1 MRILGDFSRRLL
13 EKYQQAF
20 LLVIMLYALCC
31 SSAGAWAAERDFLS
45 KQGYIEVMYNSN
57 SGLESAAANDVVQ
70 TEDGFIWIGT
80 YNGLIRYD
88 GNEFYRY
95 PVKSGITSVAALY
108 VDSEDNLW
116 IGTNDSGI
124 ACYRNGEFKFYK
136 KEDGLGS
143 NMVRAISENDKGT
156 IFVGTTHGLCYI
168 KNGKVSPVE
177 DARLSRLYI
186 SEINRALGNK
196 IVGLTVRGD
205 IFIFNGEKLESYIS
219 KSSMVMGQA
228 ETICP
233 DKYEGDVYW
242 VGTTGSMVMKA
253 RIHGNE
259 FAVEETLLTPGLTNI
274 NDIHYYADNLL
285 IASDNGAG
293 FFDENRKFH
302 AFTNLNTKHS
312 IDRIMVDYED
322 NIWIASSRQGV
333 AKFTKSR
340 FRNLFAET
348 GLRNTVVNA
357 VTEYRDKMYIA
368 TDNGLVAL
376 SKGKTVSDKLTKFLH
391 NTRTRHLMVDRKN
404 NLWVATYSG
413 SGLVKYS
420 PDEQITVFNDR
431 KGMSNSRVR
440 CILEASDGTIYAGT
454 RYGLAIIRDDKVV
467 KTLTTRD
474 GLTNPQVL
482 CLLEYEGKIYAG
494 TDGGGICI
502 VDKDKVTQ
510 VIGEKDGLKNDVI
523 LRLTKDID
531 SKRIWIS
538 CGTAIAYLEQG
549 KLRHIDNFPSTNNF
563 DFIFTPYG
571 EMLVTC
577 NTGIYVT
584 TSEKLRNT
592 GGFIQLLSKRDGLT
606 SSLTANSFN
615 YIDKEDNLYLCLQDC
630 INVLNVHRLTEA
642 SGDLKLKVPSIF
654 VDGKEIFFDQSRKIT
669 IPSNV
674 TRLTFKAYILSNSL
688 NNAALYSILEGFD
701 KEPEIYSRFNN
712 KEKTYTNLPGG
723 QYTLRVG
730 IYDSKTDNLIN
741 EQTYIIEKELKLTE
755 HTGFFVAIFMFM
767 VALGVIP
774 YRLYMNKRLKAAKKK
789 QKETEAILNQVINS
803 FATAIDLKDSYTEGH
818 SKRVADY
825 SRKLAK
831 AMGWS
836 DEDAE
841 KIHRIGLLHD
851 VGKVIIP
858 NEILNKRGPLTD
870 EEYAKMKEHTD
881 IGAKILS
888 NITSFPGIAVG
899 ANTHHERY
907 DGRGYGHKLAGK
919 DIPIEGRIIAVADC
933 FDAMNSSR
941 VYRPSLTKERILEQL
956 EIARNTQ
963 LDAEIVDVLLK
974 LIEKGEIVFQED
986 EARRN
991 SSNN

>member
-1 MRILGDFSRRLL
+1 MKNLVKFSSNLL
-13 EKYQQAF
+13 EKYWHTF
-20 LLVIMLYALCC
+20 LIIITVFIC
-31 SSAGAWAAERDFLS
+31 SGGFTSIAAAERDFLS

-57 SGLESAAANDVVQ
+57 SGLESAAANDVAQ

-88 GNEFYRY
+88 GTEFYRY

-124 ACYRNGEFKFYK
+124 ACYRNGEFKFYN

-143 NMVRAISENDKGT
+143 NMVRAISENDNGT
-156 IFVGTTHGLCYI
+156 IFVGTTRGLCYI

-177 DARLSRLYI
+177 DERLKHLYI
-186 SEINRALGNK
+186 SEINHALGNK

-205 IFIFNGEKLESYIS
+205 IFVFNGEKMESFIN
-219 KSSMVMGQA
+219 KNSMVIGQP

-233 DKYEGDVYW
+233 DRYEGDVYW
-242 VGTTGSMVMKA
+242 VGTTGSMIMKA
-253 RIHGNE
+253 CIRGNE
-259 FAVEETLLTPGLTNI
+259 FTVEETLLTPGLTNI
-274 NDIHYYADNLL
+274 NDIHFYANNLL

-293 FFDENRKFH
+293 LIDENKEFH
-302 AFTNLNTKHS
+302 AFANLKTKHS
-312 IDRIMVDYED
+312 IDKIMVDYED

-348 GLRNTVVNA
+348 GLRSTVVNA

-642 SGDLKLKVPSIF
+642 SDNLKLKVPSIF

-669 IPSNV
+669 IPSGV

-688 NNAALYSILEGFD
+688 NNATLYSILEGFD

-723 QYTLRVG
+723 KYTLRVG
-730 IYDSKTDNLIN
+730 IYDSKTDKLIN

-755 HTGFFVAIFMFM
+755 HTGFFAAIFLFM

-789 QKETEAILNQVINS
+789 QKETEAFLDQVINS

-825 SRKLAK
+825 SRKIAK

-836 DEDAE
+836 DKEADDL
-841 KIHRIGLLHD
+841 HRIGMLHD

-870 EEYAKMKEHTD
+870 EEYTKMKEHTD

-888 NITSFPGIAVG
+888 NITSFPSMAIG

-941 VYRPSLTKERILEQL
+941 VYRPNLTKERILEQL
-956 EIARNTQ
+956 EMARNTQ

-974 LIEKGEIVFQED
+974 LIDKGEITFHDE
-986 EARRN
+986 EAR
-991 SSNN
+991 NN